1 MISFLFRLKQH
12 NRLSSGLI
20 FPGQILKIPPQEPDK
35 PPELKKDN
43 NEVPGRKT
51 SAPIP
56 EEPEI
61 FDSQFVKVNVRFIT
75 EGKGIVSGSL
85 FLTPKNVSIM
95 NDAPFYSTN
104 TTIKSFFIC
113 ISRILLNRGL
123 LISAYVYSLAIRSSC
138 GRVQSK

>member
-1 MISFLFRLKQH
+1 MLTEMIIFFRLKQH

-43 NEVPGRKT
+43 NKMPGRKT

-95 NDAPFYSTN
+95 NDAPFYCTN
-104 TTIKSFFIC
+104 TTIIHTYFK
-113 ISRILLNRGL
+113 N
-123 LISAYVYSLAIRSSC
+123 AT
-138 GRVQSK
+138 Q

>member
-1 MISFLFRLKQH
+1 MKQH

-35 PPELKKDN
+35 PPELRKDN
-43 NEVPGRKT
+43 NKVPGRKT

-61 FDSQFVKVNVRFIT
+61 FDSQFLKVNVRFIT

-95 NDAPFYSTN
+95 NDVSFYSTN
-104 TTIKSFFIC
+104 TTIAHVF
-113 ISRILLNRGL
+113 
-123 LISAYVYSLAIRSSC
+123 YE
-138 GRVQSK
+138 

>member
-1 MISFLFRLKQH
+1 MKQH

-43 NEVPGRKT
+43 NKVPGRKA

-95 NDAPFYSTN
+95 NDASFYSTN
-104 TTIKSFFIC
+104 TTIIHTYFT
-113 ISRILLNRGL
+113 NDP
-123 LISAYVYSLAIRSSC
+123 
-138 GRVQSK
+138 Q

>member
-1 MISFLFRLKQH
+1 MTFTYLLMLTEMIIFFRLKQH

-43 NEVPGRKT
+43 NKMPGRKT

-104 TTIKSFFIC
+104 TTIIH
-113 ISRILLNRGL
+113 
-123 LISAYVYSLAIRSSC
+123 AYFKNAT
-138 GRVQSK
+138 Q

>member
-1 MISFLFRLKQH
+1 M
-12 NRLSSGLI
+12 
-20 FPGQILKIPPQEPDK
+20 
-35 PPELKKDN
+35 
-43 NEVPGRKT
+43 PGRKT

-95 NDAPFYSTN
+95 NDASFYSTN
-104 TTIKSFFIC
+104 TTIKSSHVFYD
-113 ISRILLNRGL
+113 L
-123 LISAYVYSLAIRSSC
+123 SSM
-138 GRVQSK
+138 KLYLF

>member
-1 MISFLFRLKQH
+1 M
-12 NRLSSGLI
+12 
-20 FPGQILKIPPQEPDK
+20 
-35 PPELKKDN
+35 
-43 NEVPGRKT
+43 PGRKT

-104 TTIKSFFIC
+104 TTIKFFKR
-113 ISRILLNRGL
+113 ISRMLLNRGL
-123 LISAYVYSLAIRSSC
+123 FISAYVYSLAIRSSC